1 MINQFFSYLHGAYCK
16 HLPNTIKYRES
27 FRPVNHAGMATE
39 ESTKI
44 SLSASSLEKLS
55 KAEKRKSET
64 NTSNEGKVR
73 SDEDCKEGIR
83 EA

>member
-1 MINQFFSYLHGAYCK
+1 
-16 HLPNTIKYRES
+16 
-27 FRPVNHAGMATE
+27 MATE

-55 KAEKRKSET
+55 KAGKRKSET
-64 NTSNEGKVR
+64 NASNEGQVR
-73 SDEDCKEGIR
+73 FDEDCKEGIR

>member
-1 MINQFFSYLHGAYCK
+1 
-16 HLPNTIKYRES
+16 
-27 FRPVNHAGMATE
+27 MATE

-44 SLSASSLEKLS
+44 SLSASSLEKPS
-55 KAEKRKSET
+55 KAGKRKSET

>member
-1 MINQFFSYLHGAYCK
+1 MLGWLQRKAPRF
-16 HLPNTIKYRES
+16 
-27 FRPVNHAGMATE
+27 
-39 ESTKI
+39 
-44 SLSASSLEKLS
+44 LSASSLEKLS
-55 KAEKRKSET
+55 KAGKRKSET